1 MTTNN
6 GTGKR
11 GSMIYFLKNST
22 RDQHYERR
30 LTFSLLNSCI
40 HYMSTLR
47 SSSALPADAATPVA
61 LCGFDS
67 LPGDLQL
74 LVAHNAPFV
83 SFRTVAKRHAHLLD
97 YMPLSV
103 MSHAQFLRTLEPVT
117 LYCGYHTVAYADCQQ
132 GRPIPATFD
141 GSLPIPLLVEASRGY
156 STLFALED
164 GVINQL
170 TELAGENASTK
181 PIFSSRR
188 AASRS
193 IVNMIHHVAEM
204 IAATHISILPPSP
217 FHPGLAH
224 DIVDTFRL
232 HDYFIPTVVSSLLL
246 PIADVDIA
254 GNVLKELEIAKPH
267 SFAGFAVYIVL
278 NHYQAN
284 VGNLLVILR
293 VGLRSFT
300 FVDED

>member
-1 MTTNN
+1 M
-6 GTGKR
+6 
-11 GSMIYFLKNST
+11 Y
-22 RDQHYERR
+22 
-30 LTFSLLNSCI
+30 
-40 HYMSTLR
+40 
-47 SSSALPADAATPVA
+47 
-61 LCGFDS
+61 
-67 LPGDLQL
+67 
-74 LVAHNAPFV
+74 
-83 SFRTVAKRHAHLLD
+83 
-97 YMPLSV
+97 
-103 MSHAQFLRTLEPVT
+103 
-117 LYCGYHTVAYADCQQ
+117 
-132 GRPIPATFD
+132 
-141 GSLPIPLLVEASRGY
+141 IPLLVEASRGY

-170 TELAGENASTK
+170 TEHITEHVPMRFRTAGENAFTK

-193 IVNMIHHVAEM
+193 IVNLIHHVAEM

-232 HDYFIPTVVSSLLL
+232 HDYFIPTVASSLLL

-254 GNVLKELEIAKPH
+254 GNVLKVLEMAEPH
-267 SFAGFAVYIVL
+267 GFAVFIVL

-293 VGLRSFT
+293 VGQRSFT
-300 FVDED
+300 FADED